1 MKVGNDFKEEPT
13 DAVESGQLE
22 HSWGEQHQKGMNQ
35 SNESQRAA
43 EAGLDT
49 QGKFAP
55 TQIDSASPASDG
67 SLGCSAQTGLALG
80 DGEGSGVTIETP
92 DWLEQMQEILET
104 LNEGVLIATHDEQIL
119 LVNSVFLEMTGMAR
133 DEVVGLRFGKLY
145 YRPEDCAILHR
156 VRDKTRRMG
165 RSRDEFYLPTKGGER
180 VPVVVSSRIIPDRTG
195 HHFAVVTFTDIS
207 EQKAVEGRLR
217 VANGQLEKRQEEIEE
232 DLLLAARVQK
242 SLTPD
247 SIVWGGVRVDT
258 FYHPAHTIGGDF
270 GLVSPLDEQHLNL
283 MVCDVS
289 GHGIGSALIANRIYS
304 ETTTQLRS
312 GAPLGD
318 MLRHL
323 NRFVMHDLGGPV
335 YLFTLAVARIDRDGR
350 RMLFAGAGHP
360 PGMVVHPGGGAPRL
374 LESRSMVLGAMPDAV
389 SEGDTLEVTLQP
401 RDRVA
406 LYTDGIT
413 EVFNASREMLG
424 VDGMQRIVSEAAL
437 LPFPEMKK
445 GILDRVA
452 AWRDGSPTDDVS
464 LILLEVA

>member
-1 MKVGNDFKEEPT
+1 M
-13 DAVESGQLE
+13 
-22 HSWGEQHQKGMNQ
+22 
-35 SNESQRAA
+35 
-43 EAGLDT
+43 
-49 QGKFAP
+49 
-55 TQIDSASPASDG
+55 
-67 SLGCSAQTGLALG
+67 
-80 DGEGSGVTIETP
+80 TIEKP
-92 DWLEQMQEILET
+92 DWLEPMEDILET
-104 LNEGVLIATHDEQIL
+104 LNEGVLIVTGDEHIL
-119 LVNSVFLEMTGMAR
+119 FVNSVFLEMTGMAR
-133 DEVVGLRFGKLY
+133 DEIVGIQLGKLY

-180 VPVVVSSRIIPDRTG
+180 LPVVVSSRAIADRTG
-195 HHFAVVTFTDIS
+195 HHVAVVTFTDIS

-217 VANGQLEKRQEEIEE
+217 EANVELEKHHDEIEG

-247 SIVWGGVRVDT
+247 SLVWGGVRVDT

-335 YLFTLAVARIDRDGR
+335 
-350 RMLFAGAGHP
+350 
-360 PGMVVHPGGGAPRL
+360 
-374 LESRSMVLGAMPDAV
+374 
-389 SEGDTLEVTLQP
+389 
-401 RDRVA
+401 
-406 LYTDGIT
+406 
-413 EVFNASREMLG
+413 
-424 VDGMQRIVSEAAL
+424 
-437 LPFPEMKK
+437 
-445 GILDRVA
+445 
-452 AWRDGSPTDDVS
+452 
-464 LILLEVA
+464 